1 MNKKIIKYLRLS
13 IADEAVSKGRQDES
27 DSIENQRKLLDNYIS
42 YHPELNGMVEE
53 IIDDGFSGTSLN
65 RPALQRLLSMVEQN
79 QVGAIVMKDL
89 SRLGRNYLEV
99 GYLLDLV
106 FPRFLVRTIAVNDG
120 YDSLNV
126 GEYTGGI
133 ELALR
138 NLKNDFYSR
147 DLSVKVKSARD
158 VLLTQGH
165 HMGGIPFGY
174 QKLSKDTDIQ
184 IDPEAAEIVRLVFQ
198 MAAYQRMSPSD
209 IAREMNKREIITPSK
224 YRQLKGGR
232 YKRVQSI
239 WMPATVRNIL
249 WNLTYTGSFAKYQ
262 GHYHT
267 VGHGP
272 YTSIPREEWEIIE
285 NALPPIITKETYDLA
300 WSSIKHSNRRTGR
313 KEKSPPKHSVL
324 SKKLYCGCCGMQMRL
339 KKRKGLIYI
348 CPSAEFKPEGNQ
360 CELVQCSAAALEA
373 VVLDTVNQLARLS
386 AKQVN
391 LAVQKQKSA
400 EQKIASVERSIAK
413 VRRKLST
420 IGQKRQELFE
430 QMVSGAITPETFL
443 QHKGSLRQQEQ
454 EQQAIVQALG
464 EELVRMKLDLV
475 ESKEHSTETPV
486 YEALETL
493 TLDVVNRLIKKIV
506 IYDNRSPEIIFN
518 FKDCIRQ

>member
-1 MNKKIIKYLRLS
+1 MLDDMDQMATTMEAELKTTSEYKHYLSKQRSIRIRLNNARSRLASLPRDLVEGHIAKEKYLQ
-13 IADEAVSKGRQDES
+13 AKDEQAEK
-27 DSIENQRKLLDNYIS
+27 
-42 YHPELNGMVEE
+42 
-53 IIDDGFSGTSLN
+53 
-65 RPALQRLLSMVEQN
+65 ARLLELEEQ
-79 QVGAIVMKDL
+79 
-89 SRLGRNYLEV
+89 EV
-99 GYLLDLV
+99 K
-106 FPRFLVRTIAVNDG
+106 
-120 YDSLNV
+120 
-126 GEYTGGI
+126 
-133 ELALR
+133 
-138 NLKNDFYSR
+138 NLYNECF
-147 DLSVKVKSARD
+147 
-158 VLLTQGH
+158 
-165 HMGGIPFGY
+165 
-174 QKLSKDTDIQ
+174 
-184 IDPEAAEIVRLVFQ
+184 
-198 MAAYQRMSPSD
+198 SP
-209 IAREMNKREIITPSK
+209 
-224 YRQLKGGR
+224 
-232 YKRVQSI
+232 
-239 WMPATVRNIL
+239 
-249 WNLTYTGSFAKYQ
+249 
-262 GHYHT
+262 